1 MIAITGLHR
10 LRRPYG
16 QLYDRCPEAALDGEG
31 VDAPIQAPT
40 ASTLHAE
47 GGRSIHIVPALMAAG
62 GFKASSAGVAAAAGH
77 VVQLVVGQ
85 LAGLGMQPVKVRL
98 GLLLGQLN
106 TVFLCQRQQLL
117 GGLRRPCLRQLLI
130 AQFQSPFPPD
140 A

>member
-62 GFKASSAGVAAAAGH
+62 GFKASSAGVAAAAGY

-85 LAGLGMQPVKVRL
+85 LAGLGMQPVKIRSRAL
-98 GLLLGQLN
+98 FGQFN
-106 TVFLCQRQQLL
+106 AVFLCESHEFFGSFHFL
-117 GGLRRPCLRQLLI
+117 CFCK
-130 AQFQSPFPPD
+130 QFFVHSHL
-140 A
+140 